1 MSRLVACILVALAL
15 AVPLAAQEP
24 TPAEKRGW
32 LSRMLNPFQSS
43 NSGPSYKDA
52 RLRGLV
58 LELKLSPQPINLS
71 EVRQLQVNTILTNVS
86 KRAVVLD
93 FPTEQRFEIY
103 LRNSSEAIL
112 TSWSDNHAFENKPGT
127 VLINP
132 QEHVD
137 YPTTIAT
144 RDLSPNKVF
153 IAEVFFPHYP
163 ELRIRQKFM
172 TAP

>member
-1 MSRLVACILVALAL
+1 MSRRLTFALLALAL
-15 AVPLAAQEP
+15 AAPLSAQEP
-24 TPAEKRGW
+24 SPEKRSW
-32 LSRMLNPFQSS
+32 FSRMLNPFGSS
-43 NSGPSYKDA
+43 NAGPNYKDA

-58 LELKLSPQPINLS
+58 LELKLSPQPVKLS
-71 EVRQLQVNTILTNVS
+71 ELRQLQVNTILTNAS

-112 TSWSDNHAFENKPGT
+112 TSWSDNHAFEEKPGT

-137 YPTTIAT
+137 YPATIAT

-163 ELRIRQKFM
+163 ELRIRQKFL